1 MDFFRAGNTQNE
13 LMKKLIALETK
24 RKLDGEPDGPVEIK
38 LGSVVGHAFG
48 SETKS
53 QTDSKTGE
61 TRNSILVM
69 GDFVA
74 TSFLTGEQKESVGFY
89 LPSFFAKLVAEQ
101 IGKEPGGALFAVN
114 IGIELT
120 NANIPTAWTVERIQ
134 GRDPESPMAKLQAE
148 LRAKGLLGTAYVP
161 PPQLTHEAGGAGII
175 IEGETD
181 GHSSDVERQDEAGGV
196 SGSKKKGK
204 QAA

>member
-1 MDFFRAGNTQNE
+1 V
-13 LMKKLIALETK
+13 ALEAK
-24 RKLDGEPDGPVEIK
+24 RKADGEPDGPVEIK
-38 LGSVVGHAFG
+38 LGSIIGHAFG
-48 SETKS
+48 SETKT

-61 TRNSILVM
+61 ARTSILVV

-74 TSFLTGEQKESVGFY
+74 TSFITGEQKESVGFY

-134 GRDPESPMAKLQAE
+134 GRDPESPMARLQRE
-148 LRAKGLLGTAYVP
+148 LREKGLLGTAYVP
-161 PPQLTHEAGGAGII
+161 PPALGYAGGGDVIEGDAETTETVEGEAG
-175 IEGETD
+175 
-181 GHSSDVERQDEAGGV
+181 EAGDQATG
-196 SGSKKKGK
+196 GKGKKGRAK
-204 QAA
+204 AA